1 MNKDLTKNIIWLILF
16 SIAMGF
22 LEGAVVIYLR
32 ELYYPTGFSFPLII
46 MNDNIAL
53 VELFREVATIVMLIG
68 IGILAG
74 RTANQRLSFFLMSF
88 AIWDIFYYV
97 FLWLVLDW
105 PQSLMEWDILFLV
118 PVPWVGPVITPILIT
133 ITMLALSIVLLKI
146 ESGMSKIEWSLIVV
160 GSLVVVLSWTI
171 EFQQYS
177 NSVGD
182 TLKAVATYIP
192 QTFPWIIFSIG
203 EIILI
208 AAIYLFWQ
216 RTRSYRRQMNENHQP

>member
-1 MNKDLTKNIIWLILF
+1 MTNLTANKDLTKNIIWLVLF

-32 ELYYPTGFSFPLII
+32 ELYYPTGFAFPLII
-46 MNDNIAL
+46 MSDNIAL

-68 IGILAG
+68 LGFLAG
-74 RTANQRLSFFLMSF
+74 RTPNQRLSFFLMSF

-105 PQSLMEWDILFLV
+105 PQSFLEWDILFLV

-133 ITMLALSIVLLKI
+133 ITMLALSTVLLKR
-146 ESGMSKIEWSLIVV
+146 EHGMSKIEWTLIVV
-160 GSLVVVLSWTI
+160 GSLVVVLSWTL

-177 NSVGD
+177 SRVGD
-182 TLKAVATYIP
+182 TLKAVATYTP
-192 QTFPWIIFSIG
+192 QTFPWIIFALG
-203 EIILI
+203 EAILI
-208 AAIYLFWQ
+208 TAIFLF
-216 RTRSYRRQMNENHQP
+216 

>member
-1 MNKDLTKNIIWLILF
+1 MTNFTTHKDLTRNIVWLILF

-32 ELYYPTGFSFPLII
+32 ELYYPEGFLFPLII
-46 MNDNIAL
+46 MTNKVAL

-97 FLWLVLDW
+97 FLWLVVDW

-133 ITMLALSIVLLKI
+133 ITMLALSIVLLKR
-146 ESGMSKIEWSLIVV
+146 ETGMSKMEWGLIVV

-177 NSVGD
+177 SRVGD
-182 TLKAVATYIP
+182 ALKAVATYIP
-192 QTFPWIIFSIG
+192 QTFPWIIFSSG
-203 EIILI
+203 EVILI
-208 AAIYLFWQ
+208 TAIYLFWR
-216 RTRSYRRQMNENHQP
+216 RTK

>member
-1 MNKDLTKNIIWLILF
+1 MTNLTANKDLTKNIIWLVLF

-32 ELYYPTGFSFPLII
+32 ELYYPTGFAFPLII
-46 MNDNIAL
+46 MSDNIAL

-68 IGILAG
+68 LGFLAG
-74 RTANQRLSFFLMSF
+74 RTPNQRLSFFLMSF

-105 PQSLMEWDILFLV
+105 PQSFLEWDILFLV

-133 ITMLALSIVLLKI
+133 ITMLALSTVLLKR
-146 ESGMSKIEWSLIVV
+146 EHGMSKIEWTLIVV
-160 GSLVVVLSWTI
+160 GSLVVVLSWTL

-177 NSVGD
+177 SRVGD
-182 TLKAVATYIP
+182 TLKAVATYTP
-192 QTFPWIIFSIG
+192 QTFPWIIFALG
-203 EIILI
+203 EAILI
-208 AAIYLFWQ
+208 TAIFLFW
-216 RTRSYRRQMNENHQP
+216 RRVR

>member
-1 MNKDLTKNIIWLILF
+1 MTNLITDKDLRKNIVWLILF

-32 ELYYPTGFSFPLII
+32 ALYYPEGFAFPLII

-53 VELFREVATIVMLIG
+53 VELFREVATIIMLIG

-74 RTANQRLSFFLMSF
+74 RTTNQRLSFFLMSF

-97 FLWLVLDW
+97 FLWLALDW

-133 ITMLALSIVLLKI
+133 ITMLALSIVLLKS
-146 ESGMSKIEWSLIVV
+146 ELGMSNAEWTLIVV

-177 NSVGD
+177 SNVGD
-182 TLKAVATYIP
+182 ALKAIATYIP

-203 EIILI
+203 EVLLI
-208 AAIYLFWQ
+208 TAIYLFW
-216 RTRSYRRQMNENHQP
+216 RRVK

>member
-1 MNKDLTKNIIWLILF
+1 MSDLTNNKDLTKSIIWLILF

-46 MNDNIAL
+46 MKDNIAL

-105 PQSLMEWDILFLV
+105 PQSFMEWDILFLV
-118 PVPWVGPVITPILIT
+118 PIPWVGPVITPILIT
-133 ITMLALSIVLLKI
+133 ITMLGLSAVLLKR
-146 ESGMSKIEWSLIVV
+146 EAGLSKIEWTMIIA

-177 NSVGD
+177 NRVGD
-182 TLKAVATYIP
+182 ALKAVATYIP

-203 EIILI
+203 EVLLI
-208 AAIYLFWQ
+208 TAICLFWS
-216 RTRSYRRQMNENHQP
+216 RTRKIL